1 MASQESIALLLMSLG
16 HRVAPHLFSEPSQR
30 AEPHEIYTIDDGNFA
45 IFCQE
50 VCISLKIYKIQFFQ
64 NHIFF
69 KLVYLRCSKNAKN
82 LLF

>member
-1 MASQESIALLLMSLG
+1 MESMSLG

-50 VCISLKIYKIQFFQ
+50 VQYVCIGKVI
-64 NHIFF
+64 
-69 KLVYLRCSKNAKN
+69 CNAIIN
-82 LLF
+82 LMR